1 MKKNKFTEFL
11 KGKGYYVLLFVG
23 VIAIAAVAI
32 IGSNLASNQ
41 KDDDQNYVDLN
52 EPDNNIA
59 ADEDDYPLADNNP
72 ISDGIVNNV
81 EDDNDPSEYAAND
94 DIGDNV
100 AISDP
105 ELEDY
110 SQVGQ
115 EDTDLAQADDKANEE
130 VATNDDVG
138 EPEAVETSGTT
149 VQAEVKPLKEN
160 LSFDKEK
167 GLLWPVEGNVIMNYS
182 MDRTIY
188 HATLMLYKVNPA
200 IILDAEVGTEV
211 KAAARGIV
219 TSVEEN
225 EETGLT
231 VTTDIGN
238 GYSLVYGQLDP
249 ETLKVEEGD
258 TVDEGEAIATI
269 AEPTKYFI
277 VEGSNLYF
285 KVLENEKTVNPM
297 TLLR

>member
-23 VIAIAAVAI
+23 VIAIAAVAL
-32 IGSNLASNQ
+32 IGSNLASNE
-41 KDDDQNYVDLN
+41 KEDDQNYVDLN

-59 ADEDDYPLADNNP
+59 ENEDENLQADNNP
-72 ISDGIVNNV
+72 ASDGIVNN
-81 EDDNDPSEYAAND
+81 EPDDNDPLDSITND
-94 DIGDNV
+94 NNGEEV
-100 AISDP
+100 ATNDP

-110 SQVGQ
+110 SEVGQ
-115 EDTDLAQADDKANEE
+115 VDTDLAQADDTANDE
-130 VATNDDVG
+130 VAANDEVE
-138 EPEAVETSGTT
+138 EPDAVETSGTT
-149 VQAEVKPLKEN
+149 VQAETKPLKESLN
-160 LSFDKEK
+160 FNKED

-211 KAAARGIV
+211 KAAAKGIV
-219 TSVEEN
+219 SSIEEDD
-225 EETGLT
+225 ETGLT
-231 VTTDIGN
+231 ITTDIGN

-249 ETLKVEEGD
+249 ETLMVEEGD
-258 TVDEGEAIATI
+258 TVDEGEVIATI
-269 AEPTKYFI
+269 AEPSKYFI

-285 KVLENEKTVNPM
+285 KVLENEQTVNPM